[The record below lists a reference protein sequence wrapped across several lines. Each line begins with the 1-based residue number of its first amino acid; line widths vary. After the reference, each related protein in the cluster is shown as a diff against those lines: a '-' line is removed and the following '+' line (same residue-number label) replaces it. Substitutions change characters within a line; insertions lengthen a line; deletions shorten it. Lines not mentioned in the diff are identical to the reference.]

1 MHIDDSTF
9 IQNGKTYRRVLLRT
23 SYRQHGKVCHK
34 TIANLSHSTEEEIAA
49 IKLALKHKAHLTT
62 LINATNTLKS
72 QQGLAMGAVWTLTQL
87 AKRIGLTKALGNSQQ
102 AKRALWLVMATLIE
116 PGSRLS
122 AVRLAQ
128 RHAVCDILELDAF
141 NEDDLYET
149 MDWLQARQATVEVKL
164 FVQRYHHSRPRLYL
178 YDVTSCYLEGAKNEL
193 GEFGYNRDG
202 KKGKKQIV
210 VGLLTDE
217 DGWPIS
223 VEVFQGN
230 TQDATTFKNQLEKMA
245 KRFGVTEVT
254 LVGDRGM
261 IKSVQISDLA
271 DRHFHYIPAIT
282 KPQIETFLQRG
293 IFQMELF
300 TEQLA
305 EVLVDDLRYILRRNP
320 QRAEEIAA
328 GRQSKFA
335 KVRQFTNQQSSYLAE
350 HPHAK
355 VPSAIRRIETKAER
369 LKISPWVDVMAEGRT
384 LDLRVKPTELA
395 TASRLDGCYVIKTDV
410 AAQDASAQVVHDRY
424 KDLAEVEW
432 AFRTMKTTL
441 LEMRGIYV
449 RKANRTRAHV
459 FIVMLAYLLAYHLRR
474 LWYDV
479 ELTVEDAV
487 AELASICAIQVRIG
501 DNLCVQTIPEPRPL
515 GKQLLAKAAIA
526 LPDVIPCRNVEV
538 ATRKTLVSQRKHY

>member
-62 LINATNTLKS
+62 LINATHTIKS

-149 MDWLQARQATVEVKL
+149 MDWLQARQATVEVQL

-254 LVGDRGM
+254 LVGD
-261 IKSVQISDLA
+261 
-271 DRHFHYIPAIT
+271 
-282 KPQIETFLQRG
+282 
-293 IFQMELF
+293 
-300 TEQLA
+300 
-305 EVLVDDLRYILRRNP
+305 LRYILRRNP

-369 LKISPWVDVMAEGRT
+369 LKISPWVDVMAEGRA
-384 LDLRVKPTELA
+384 LDLRVKPTEL
-395 TASRLDGCYVIKTDV
+395 
-410 AAQDASAQVVHDRY
+410 
-424 KDLAEVEW
+424 
-432 AFRTMKTTL
+432 
-441 LEMRGIYV
+441 
-449 RKANRTRAHV
+449 
-459 FIVMLAYLLAYHLRR
+459 
-474 LWYDV
+474 
-479 ELTVEDAV
+479 
-487 AELASICAIQVRIG
+487 
-501 DNLCVQTIPEPRPL
+501 
-515 GKQLLAKAAIA
+515 
-526 LPDVIPCRNVEV
+526 
-538 ATRKTLVSQRKHY
+538 